1 MLAIRWLTLIVPRC
15 KDSALRHGNTPRI
28 LLGLSVA
35 SLLCS
40 VTAAAAEY
48 HLDVGDVIEISV
60 ARAPELQRRVAV
72 KLDGSISYP
81 LLGTIAVAGLTPSQ
95 AQAKVQAG
103 LATKIFQPRSLNGR
117 DSDVV
122 IDPNEV
128 TATIVEYRPIY
139 VNGDVAKPG
148 EYPYRPLMTVRQAV
162 ALSGGYDTMR
172 FRTSNPILDWA
183 ELKSDYE
190 SYWIE
195 FAKEQA
201 HVWRLK
207 AELANKSNPDQR
219 ALDDLPLA
227 QSTISEI
234 NRVEAEHLSIRQVDH
249 ARQKTYLRQAI
260 KQGDEQI
267 AVLSEQQQK
276 EEQGLQSDVEEL
288 KKSVDLYG
296 KGTLTSPRVTD
307 ARRAVLLSS
316 TRKLQTA
323 AQLMQFKRQQDELGR
338 QLEHL
343 DDQRRID
350 LLSELQ
356 DAEVKLGEIRAKLQ
370 GIGDRLQYTALLKSR
385 LERGNGYKLEI
396 FIVRKIEKSR
406 ERVVANDDLELQPGD
421 VVEVA
426 LQTVSVEVPAQ

>member
-1 MLAIRWLTLIVPRC
+1 
-15 KDSALRHGNTPRI
+15 
-28 LLGLSVA
+28 
-35 SLLCS
+35 
-40 VTAAAAEY
+40 
-48 HLDVGDVIEISV
+48 
-60 ARAPELQRRVAV
+60 
-72 KLDGSISYP
+72 
-81 LLGTIAVAGLTPSQ
+81 
-95 AQAKVQAG
+95 
-103 LATKIFQPRSLNGR
+103 
-117 DSDVV
+117 
-122 IDPNEV
+122 
-128 TATIVEYRPIY
+128 
-139 VNGDVAKPG
+139 
-148 EYPYRPLMTVRQAV
+148 
-162 ALSGGYDTMR
+162 
-172 FRTSNPILDWA
+172 
-183 ELKSDYE
+183 
-190 SYWIE
+190 
-195 FAKEQA
+195 
-201 HVWRLK
+201 
-207 AELANKSNPDQR
+207 
-219 ALDDLPLA
+219 
-227 QSTISEI
+227 
-234 NRVEAEHLSIRQVDH
+234 VEAEHLSIRQVDH

-426 LQTVSVEVPAQ
+426 LQTVGVEVPAQ